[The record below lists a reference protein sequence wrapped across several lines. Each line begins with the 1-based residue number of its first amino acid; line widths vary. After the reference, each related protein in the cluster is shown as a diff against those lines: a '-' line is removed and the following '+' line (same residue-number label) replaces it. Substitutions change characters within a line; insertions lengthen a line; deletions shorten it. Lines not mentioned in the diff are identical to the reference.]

1 MSVADFVQWDDGTDT
16 RYELAHG
23 APVAMAPP
31 SGRHAEIMRNI
42 ARSLARQLKGPCRE
56 LQGAGVARAEE
67 DDQFRIPDLI
77 VTCEPTPPVYFR
89 EPRLVVEVL
98 SPSTEKE
105 DRTDKL
111 DFYRSLPSVEAVLLV
126 WQDARRVQL
135 VARDAER
142 WSMQD
147 MVGGGE
153 VSVAALD
160 VRLTLDEIYRG
171 IEFPAEARLSPYPGC
186 SIPSRMRLTVMLS
199 STSITTSPNAVR
211 PVVARAVRITNH
223 W

>member
-1 MSVADFVQWDDGTDT
+1 MAEPAPALRMTVADFVRWDDGTDT

-111 DFYRSLPSVEAVLLV
+111 DLYRSLPSVEAVLLV

-135 VARDAER
+135 VARDRSAGR
-142 WSMQD
+142 CRTW
-147 MVGGGE
+147 
-153 VSVAALD
+153 SVAARSRWRRWTC
-160 VRLTLDEIYRG
+160 RLTLDEIYRG
-171 IEFPAEARLSPYPGC
+171 IEFPAEAG
-186 SIPSRMRLTVMLS
+186 
-199 STSITTSPNAVR
+199 
-211 PVVARAVRITNH
+211 
-223 W
+223 